1 MLAYMITHHRWVFV
15 VFLLLPLSVVF
26 GESAHQQQLGN
37 ACAPSHTDYAD
48 PRRRSINQ
56 ILMNLTALPHTET
69 FLYARNMLQFW
80 LRKRS
85 SKKHEAKVQ
94 DIRRQVR
101 FACIMI
107 DLCGGVCCMHV

>member
-1 MLAYMITHHRWVFV
+1 MFAYMITHHRWAFV

-26 GESAHQQQLGN
+26 GESAHQQQQLGN

-56 ILMNLTALPHTET
+56 SLKNLTALPHTET

-101 FACIMI
+101 FAWI
-107 DLCGGVCCMHV
+107 DYD